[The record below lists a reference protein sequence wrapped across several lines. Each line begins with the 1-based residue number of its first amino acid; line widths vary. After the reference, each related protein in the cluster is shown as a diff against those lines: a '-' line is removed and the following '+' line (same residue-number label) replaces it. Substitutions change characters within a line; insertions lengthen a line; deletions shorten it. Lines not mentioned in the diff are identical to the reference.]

1 MYNSSIFIP
10 FNLYFLILF
19 LLFFIKSSDLT
30 ALEKST
36 VGNNNRDKRIRFY
49 LDEPNSLLQVFAD
62 SKYLGNIIF
71 K

>member
-1 MYNSSIFIP
+1 MKN
-10 FNLYFLILF
+10 
-19 LLFFIKSSDLT
+19 SDLT